1 MRCELL
7 KVRSVNRFHVNNLGP
22 SGMGGLWRNFGRF

>member
-22 SGMGGLWRNFGRF
+22 SGIGGL